1 MSNSISFT
9 IKDVCLAL
17 GGVSRS
23 RVHSWTKLPPFSRME
38 TFERS
43 ARRFTSADLLTFA
56 VIQSLEDEYCLR
68 NRLLSRFSPYIHQY
82 LSIPRNSELTELV
95 FLRLRDGMI
104 TFIDN
109 AQEAGFLID
118 ITRERARINSYL
130 GVTTSQWQLPL
141 MTSIGAQG
149 K

>member
-1 MSNSISFT
+1 MSNLISFT

-17 GGVSRS
+17 GGISRS
-23 RVHSWTKLPPFSRME
+23 RVHTLARLPPFSTME

-68 NRLLSRFSPYIHQY
+68 HRLLSRFSPCIHQY

-95 FLRLRDGMI
+95 FLRLRDGMVML
-104 TFIDN
+104 IDN
-109 AQEAGFLID
+109 AHEAGFIVD
-118 ITRERARINSYL
+118 ISRERARINSYL